1 MPFNGGIKN
10 AFNPKGIKKV
20 ITAAIGY
27 DQLAS
32 WLHFPVHLGEDIF
45 IGVIALLA
53 LPEADT
59 GFFIQVVD
67 RIMKQDDVI
76 FFIVNLLHIIL
87 QGKGQVLDGQVG
99 IKSLFDFIEFV
110 DHAIAGAGAFRL

>member
-10 AFNPKGIKKV
+10 AFNPKGVKKV
-20 ITAAIGY
+20 IAAAIGY

-32 WLHFPVHLGEDIF
+32 WLHFPVYLGEDVF
-45 IGVIALLA
+45 IGVVALGALA
-53 LPEADT
+53 EADT
-59 GFFIQVVD
+59 GLFIQVVD

-87 QGKGQVLDGQVG
+87 QGKGQVLNGQG
-99 IKSLFDFIEFV
+99 GLKRRFEFIELV
-110 DHAIAGAGAFRL
+110 DHAYARTVEFRL